1 MENGIR
7 GCVFDLDGTLADT
20 APDIAVAL
28 NSALREVG
36 QPPLP
41 VQEVV
46 TLIGGGIPTLV
57 DRAVAK
63 LGAPTS
69 IAGLLVDRMLYH
81 YNHSF
86 CVETRAMTG
95 VVTCLEALKQRGMPM
110 AVCTNKDQAIAH
122 KIVEAL
128 GLDSYFIKTIGRQ
141 PNVPKKPDPAMLMIA
156 AECLECSVE
165 TVVMIGD
172 SDVDAQT
179 ARAAGST
186 AVILRNGYFSGDHGE
201 IGADHLID
209 DMTGL
214 LPLLDD
220 LSDA

>member
-1 MENGIR
+1 
-7 GCVFDLDGTLADT
+7 
-20 APDIAVAL
+20 
-28 NSALREVG
+28 
-36 QPPLP
+36 
-41 VQEVV
+41 
-46 TLIGGGIPTLV
+46 
-57 DRAVAK
+57 
-63 LGAPTS
+63 
-69 IAGLLVDRMLYH
+69 
-81 YNHSF
+81 
-86 CVETRAMTG
+86 
-95 VVTCLEALKQRGMPM
+95 
-110 AVCTNKDQAIAH
+110 
-122 KIVEAL
+122 
-128 GLDSYFIKTIGRQ
+128 
-141 PNVPKKPDPAMLMIA
+141 MIA